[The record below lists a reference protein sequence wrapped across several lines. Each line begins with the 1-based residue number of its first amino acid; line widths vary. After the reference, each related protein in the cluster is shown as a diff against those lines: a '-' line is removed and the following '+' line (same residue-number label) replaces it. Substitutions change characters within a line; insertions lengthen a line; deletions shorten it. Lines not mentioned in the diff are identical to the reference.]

1 MKTVCPLE
9 PQGSSSSK
17 QIKVPEAAAL
27 DVKLEKAHKQL
38 QKETMEQLEK
48 ARKASGFF
56 PHKTPRDADADGS
69 LKHQVCHLIIG
80 DCDTGCFFCFRCA

>member
-1 MKTVCPLE
+1 MLNLSHFPKNPAPRNVKVSAE
-9 PQGSSSSK
+9 AQGSSSSK

-48 ARKASGFF
+48 ARKAD
-56 PHKTPRDADADGS
+56 HPRDAT
-69 LKHQVCHLIIG
+69 V
-80 DCDTGCFFCFRCA
+80 